1 MTMRRAVNTGNASIG
16 SGPYSQGIL
25 ARGMLFVSGQG
36 PLDAAG
42 NIVAGDIEAETR
54 MTMDNVKAIVEAA
67 GFTMDDVV
75 KVGVYLA
82 DLQEFDRFN
91 AVYETYFSAPLPA
104 RTCVQAVLDNIKVEI
119 DAIVCRDQEE

>member
-1 MTMRRAVNTGNASIG
+1 MRRAVNTGNASIG